1 MKDLSFRRPLIVA
14 VVTIIVAVAV
24 VIGLTTGGGGGGGAS
39 TAASTPA
46 RRPDKPST
54 GSFLNAVIPSAAAA
68 AGEARAVNRALAV
81 MPDERK
87 VATVFL
93 WGLDARHTDA
103 QAIRV
108 LRGRGLG
115 GVALTDADPSQV
127 PGLAR
132 SLGSS
137 SPGGPLLLAAQV
149 GGIFNAVRGPP
160 PSAPTDVGSAAAAAR
175 EATGAARTLRRAGI
189 DGVLAPDLDVGPP
202 DNPAVGERAFSESA
216 RATAQFGRAVVDAY
230 GTGGMFAAPSHFPG
244 LGSASQPVEDGPAN
258 VGSSKRELAKSDL
271 VPFRA
276 AIDAGAPGIVI
287 SNGLYVYDDFV
298 TPGSLSH
305 AVMVDVLRNQLGF
318 RGVAITGDLT
328 DPGVTALAAPA
339 RAAVA
344 ALKAGADLLYLS
356 GPPTDQQAAYRAVLA
371 AVRTKAVKRTRL
383 DEAVRRVLTVKG
395 EYGR

>member
-1 MKDLSFRRPLIVA
+1 MKDLSFRRPVIVA
-14 VVTIIVAVAV
+14 AVTIIVAVAV
-24 VIGLTTGGGGGGGAS
+24 VIGLTTGGGGGGGAR

-46 RRPDKPST
+46 RPARPST

-81 MPDERK
+81 MSDARK

-93 WGLDARHTDA
+93 WGLDANHTDA
-103 QAIRV
+103 RAIRA

-115 GVALTDADPSQV
+115 GVALTDADLSRV

-149 GGIFNAVRGPP
+149 GGIFNAVQGPP
-160 PSAPTDVGSAAAAAR
+160 LSAPTDVGSAAAAAR
-175 EATGAARTLRRAGI
+175 EATGATRTLRRAGI

-202 DNPAVGERAFSESA
+202 DNPAVGERAFSDSA

-258 VGSSKRELAKSDL
+258 VASSKRELAKSDL

-305 AVMVDVLRNQLGF
+305 EVMVDVLRHQLGF

-344 ALKAGADLLYLS
+344 ALKAGADLLYVS